1 MTDLVE
7 ILFSDCCLLFAND
20 WFLVVAG
27 NIVENNSILINILK
41 YSQASFSSF
50 SVVWLGSSI
59 SIITKSIV
67 KLQNQIH
74 SYLSSSYN
82 GKNYVYFRL
91 TLQFLTS
98 NGYHGCFG
106 IFRCPSLHAL
116 LCGQHYLQSRSRFV
130 HDLRQGV
137 R

>member
-27 NIVENNSILINILK
+27 NIVENNSILVNILK

-67 KLQNQIH
+67 KLQNQQHLCPRKVKINIY
-74 SYLSSSYN
+74 STYPPVLDQKRISRMFWDLPLPQFTRPPLWS
-82 GKNYVYFRL
+82 
-91 TLQFLTS
+91 TLPPVQK
-98 NGYHGCFG
+98 
-106 IFRCPSLHAL
+106 
-116 LCGQHYLQSRSRFV
+116 
-130 HDLRQGV
+130 
-137 R
+137 